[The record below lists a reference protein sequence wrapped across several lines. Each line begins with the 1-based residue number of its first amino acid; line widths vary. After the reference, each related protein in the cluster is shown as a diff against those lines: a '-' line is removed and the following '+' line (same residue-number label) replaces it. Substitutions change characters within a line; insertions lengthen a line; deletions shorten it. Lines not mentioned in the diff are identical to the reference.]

1 MDDDYQDDDYKDDDY
16 TSTPPPAGTTSSGS
30 DDDDDDDDDYR
41 GSGSDDDD
49 DDYIGGPSGAGSRDD
64 DDDDDDDYRG
74 SGSDDDDYRGGTSSL
89 GLVDDDYARRLFRD
103 DDYITG
109 QRIRKRDLKDDDY
122 SFLPSSTD
130 RLFEGSR
137 RRDTLM
143 GSGSGVEAF
152 LGRRGADNFLLGNR
166 RRDFY
171 ADDKRQGSRSSYG
184 VINDFSFREDDTIFL
199 HGRRKNYN
207 LSRVRLDGIRG
218 VGIFLEGGKRDTL
231 IGVIQGQA
239 PKAFNLSDSS
249 VFQFFGG

>member
-1 MDDDYQDDDYKDDDY
+1 MDDDYRDDDYQDDDYQDDDY
-16 TSTPPPAGTTSSGS
+16 TATPPPIGGTSGGS
-30 DDDDDDDDDYR
+30 NDDDDDYR
-41 GSGSDDDD
+41 GSGDDDD
-49 DDYIGGPSGAGSRDD
+49 DDYVGGLGSR
-64 DDDDDDDYRG
+64 
-74 SGSDDDDYRGGTSSL
+74 
-89 GLVDDDYARRLFRD
+89 GLVDDDYARKLFRD

-109 QRIRKRDLKDDDY
+109 RRIRKRDLKDDDY

-137 RRDTLM
+137 RSDTLM
-143 GSGSGVEAF
+143 GSGRGVEAF

-171 ADDKRQGSRSSYG
+171 ADDKRQGGRSSYG